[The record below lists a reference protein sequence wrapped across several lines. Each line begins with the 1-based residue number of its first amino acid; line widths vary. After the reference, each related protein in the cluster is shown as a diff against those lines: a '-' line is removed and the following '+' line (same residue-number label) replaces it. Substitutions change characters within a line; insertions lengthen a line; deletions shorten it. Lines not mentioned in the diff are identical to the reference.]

1 MLGDKEAI
9 ATIAVKDLKVA
20 REFYVGK
27 LGLKTGAEAGPGVL
41 SLSSGSS
48 KVLVYE
54 SEFARTNQ
62 ATSATWIAGG
72 DLEGIVKDLRGKG
85 IAFEHYDMP
94 HTKREGDIHVS
105 GKMRVAWFKDPD
117 GNFLSLV
124 NG

>member
-9 ATIAVKDLKVA
+9 ATIAVKDLKIA

-27 LGLKTGAEAGPGVL
+27 LGLKAGAQGGPGVL
-41 SLSSGSS
+41 SLVSGSS

-62 ATSATWIAGG
+62 ATSATWIVGG
-72 DLEGIVKDLRGKG
+72 DLESIVEELRGKG
-85 IAFEHYDMP
+85 IAFENYDMP
-94 HTKREGDIHVS
+94 HTKREGDVHVS
-105 GKMRVAWFKDPD
+105 GKMKVAWFKDPD